1 MKKFKNKKVV
11 IIAIVVLIIIAIV
24 AVPRLMGNK
33 NAASLVNV
41 PYTTLTKAKLT
52 ESVNVTGTIESGHSE
67 NVYTTLNYPIKQV
80 LVKVGDQV
88 KAGQVLARLD
98 TANLALDLQ
107 QAKYSA
113 AAAEGSAKIALDNA
127 KMALDSAKLSFD
139 MGEISQ
145 SELTK
150 AQNDYSNAQLNF
162 DNKSSAVTVS
172 KLQDQLNDSAVKA
185 PIDGSVTMV
194 NATVGNM
201 ASGILFDIENVNN
214 LKITTGIKE
223 FDVSKVKVGQKV
235 EIKTDSTGDKII
247 NGLVTMISPAA
258 DKGANGQTVASSDV
272 KFAADISIVDK
283 DPNLK
288 IGMNARM
295 NIAIAEKLNIYFV
308 PFDAVTQNK
317 AGDNVV
323 YIAEKQGQGY
333 TVKEIPIKTGMET
346 DLYIEISGTGIADG
360 VFVIN
365 NPTSLK
371 PGDSIT
377 LKTTTPTVVK
387 K

>member
-1 MKKFKNKKVV
+1 MNKFKSKKVV

-41 PYTTLTKAKLT
+41 PYTTLGKATLT

-88 KAGQVLARLD
+88 KAGQILARLD
-98 TANLALDLQ
+98 TANLALDLE
-107 QAKYSA
+107 QARYSA
-113 AAAEGSAKIALDNA
+113 AMAEGSAKITLENA

-145 SELTK
+145 SELIK
-150 AQNDYSNAQLNF
+150 DQNDYLNAQLNF
-162 DNKSSAVTVS
+162 DNKSSAVTVK
-172 KLQDQLNDSAVKA
+172 KLQDQLNDSAVKS

-258 DKGANGQTVASSDV
+258 DKGSNGQTVASSDV
-272 KFAADISIVDK
+272 KFAADVSITDK
-283 DPNLK
+283 NPNLK

-323 YIAEKQGQGY
+323 YIAEKQGEGY
-333 TVKEIPIKTGMET
+333 TVKEIPINTGMET

-377 LKTTTPTVVK
+377 LKTTKPGAVK

>member
-113 AAAEGSAKIALDNA
+113 TAAEGSAKIALDNA

-258 DKGANGQTVASSDV
+258 DKGTNGQTVASSDV
-272 KFAADISIVDK
+272 KFAADISIVDR

-323 YIAEKQGQGY
+323 YIAEKQGQSY

-377 LKTTTPTVVK
+377 LKTTTPAVVK